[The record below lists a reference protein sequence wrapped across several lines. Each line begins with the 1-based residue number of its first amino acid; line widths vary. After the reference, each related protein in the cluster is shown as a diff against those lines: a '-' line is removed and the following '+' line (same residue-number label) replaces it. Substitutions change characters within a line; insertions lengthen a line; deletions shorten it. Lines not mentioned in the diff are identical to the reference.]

1 MAMVDPSVRRRT
13 GTVIAIFWVS
23 LALVAYAYVGYPC
36 LLALWARLRPR
47 AARRR
52 RLPATAPGVSII
64 VAACNEAPRIQ
75 ARLDNLLSLAY
86 AGPMQIV
93 VVSDGSTDATADV
106 MKAYRNRVD
115 FVEIPPSGK
124 AAALNAGV
132 RRARHPILVFADAR
146 QTFAA
151 DAIAELVAHFVDP
164 SIGGVTGELVLD
176 CEGTHERASESK
188 VGEGV
193 GLYWRYEKWIRR
205 NESLVHSTLGATGA
219 IYALRRR
226 LWTPLPAGTILDD
239 VLAPMRVVLQGH
251 RVVFGDRA
259 KAYDRAAIDGLEE
272 QQRKARTL
280 EGNYQILALEPALLH
295 PLRNPV
301 WLQYVSHKIV
311 GRLIAPFALMTLFAS
326 SVALAAEGGLY
337 AVALAGQ
344 ALVYALAT
352 YGAARDGWARG
363 TRSSVAAGRWS
374 RPRVQ
379 QGVR

>member
-1 MAMVDPSVRRRT
+1 L
-13 GTVIAIFWVS
+13 IAIFWVS
-23 LALVAYAYVGYPC
+23 LALVVYAYVGYPC
-36 LLALWARLRPR
+36 ALALWARLRPR
-47 AARRR
+47 PVRRR
-52 RLPATAPGVSII
+52 RLRAAAPGVSII
-64 VAACNEAPRIQ
+64 VAARNEG
-75 ARLDNLLSLAY
+75 ARLPARIDNLLSLAY
-86 AGPMQIV
+86 ARPVQIV

-106 MKAYRNRVD
+106 MQPYRNRVD
-115 FVEIPPSGK
+115 FIQIAASGK
-124 AAALNAGV
+124 AVALNVGV

-151 DAIAELVAHFVDP
+151 NTVEELVAPFVDR

-176 CEGTHERASESK
+176 CEGAHQRASEST

-251 RVVFGDRA
+251 RVVVGDRA
-259 KAYDRAAIDGLEE
+259 KAYDRVAIDGPEE

-326 SVALAAEGGLY
+326 SVALAPEGGVY
-337 AVALAGQ
+337 AVTLAGQ

-352 YGAARDGWARG
+352 YGAARDGSARG

-379 QGVR
+379 SGVQ